1 LRRKRDNGEGT
12 IYRRKDGRW
21 AGGVQVGFV
30 NGRRAMKVVY
40 GKSRS
45 EVLEK
50 VRELLESARR
60 GTIAPGRSPRLD
72 TFLNQWLQTIEG
84 SIRPSTF
91 TSYSGIVR
99 KHLIPVLG
107 HKPIDRLTV
116 PDIADLLARKRGEG
130 LSPRTGQYILFVL
143 RNALNKAVRWGI
155 ASRNVAQLV
164 DAPRVAHRDVNVLSP
179 EEALQLVTAARED
192 RLEALWVLALSTG
205 LRRGELLGLSWSD
218 IDLERRQLRVTKA
231 LQRVTGKGLVLA
243 ETKTR
248 MGRRS
253 IILPIGTVEALRRH
267 RARQAGDRLIAGSA
281 WSQSDF
287 VFTSA
292 RGTPL
297 DGDNMISRPFTRLL
311 ERGGL
316 QAMRFHD
323 LRHSCASLLLAQ
335 GVAPRVV
342 METLGHSRI
351 SVTLDTYTHVLPAL
365 QREAA
370 DAMDRALAPSL
381 DP

>member
-1 LRRKRDNGEGT
+1 MRRKRDNGDGS

-21 AGGVQVGFV
+21 AGGVQVGFKD
-30 NGRRAMKVVY
+30 GRRAMKVVY
-40 GKSRS
+40 GKSRA

-50 VRELLESARR
+50 VRDLVESSRR
-60 GTIAPGRSPRLD
+60 GLIAPGRSPRLED
-72 TFLNQWLQTIEG
+72 FLSQWLQTIEG

-99 KHLIPVLG
+99 RHLIPVLG
-107 HKPIDRLTV
+107 HKAIDRLTV
-116 PDIADLLARKRGEG
+116 PDIADLLARKRNEG
-130 LSPRTGQYILFVL
+130 LSARTGQYVLFVL

-155 ASRNVAQLV
+155 ATRNVALLV

-179 EEALQLVTAARED
+179 EDALRLVTTARED

-205 LRRGELLGLSWSD
+205 LRRGELLGLSWGD

-231 LQRVTGKGLVLA
+231 LQRVTGKGLVLV

-248 MGRRS
+248 RGRRS

-267 RARQAGDRLIAGSA
+267 RAHQAEERLIAGA
-281 WSQSDF
+281 GWKQSDF

-297 DGDNMISRPFTRLL
+297 DGDNMISRPFARLL
-311 ERGGL
+311 ERCGL
-316 QAMRFHD
+316 PAMRFHD

-351 SVTLDTYTHVLPAL
+351 AVTLDTYTHVLPAL

-370 DAMDRALAPSL
+370 DAMDRALGLSREP
-381 DP
+381 

>member
-1 LRRKRDNGEGT
+1 LRRKRDNGEGSV
-12 IYRRKDGRW
+12 YRRKDGRW
-21 AGGVQVGFV
+21 AGNVQVGFV

-40 GKSRS
+40 ARSRS
-45 EVLEK
+45 EVLQK
-50 VRELLESARR
+50 VRELLESSRR
-60 GTIAPGRSPRLD
+60 GQIAPGRSPRLD
-72 TFLNQWLQTIEG
+72 IFLNQWLQTIEG

-107 HKPIDRLTV
+107 HKPIDRLAV

-130 LSPRTGQYILFVL
+130 LSPRTCQYVLFVL

-164 DAPRVAHRDVNVLSP
+164 DAPRVGHRDVNVLSP
-179 EEALQLVTAARED
+179 EDALRLVTAARDD
-192 RLEALWVLALSTG
+192 RLEALWILALSTG

-231 LQRVTGKGLVLA
+231 LQRVTGKGLILA

-248 MGRRS
+248 RGRRS
-253 IILPIGTVEALRRH
+253 IVLPLGTVEALRRH
-267 RARQAGDRLIAGSA
+267 RARQAEDRLIAGVGGRL
-281 WSQSDF
+281 SDF

-297 DGDNMISRPFTRLL
+297 DGDNMISRPFARLL
-311 ERGGL
+311 EGCGL
-316 QAMRFHD
+316 PAMRFHD

-351 SVTLDTYTHVLPAL
+351 AVTLDTYTHVLPAL

-370 DAMDRALAPSL
+370 DAMDRALGREQ
-381 DP
+381 

>member
-1 LRRKRDNGEGT
+1 
-12 IYRRKDGRW
+12 
-21 AGGVQVGFV
+21 
-30 NGRRAMKVVY
+30 MKVVY
-40 GKSRS
+40 GKSRA

-50 VRELLESARR
+50 VRELLESSRR
-60 GTIAPGRSPRLD
+60 GLVTPGRTPRLEE
-72 TFLNQWLQTIEG
+72 FLAQWLKTIEG

-99 KHLIPVLG
+99 RHLIPALG
-107 HKPIDRLTV
+107 KKPIDRVTV
-116 PDIADLLARKRGEG
+116 PDIADLLARKRSEG
-130 LSPRTGQYILFVL
+130 LSQRTQQYILFVL

-155 ASRNVAQLV
+155 AVRNVAQLV
-164 DAPRVAHRDVNVLSP
+164 DAPRVVHRDVNVLTP
-179 EEALQLVTAARED
+179 EDALRLVGVARD
-192 RLEALWVLALSTG
+192 DPLEALWVLALSTG

-231 LQRVTGKGLVLA
+231 LQRVSGQGLILV

-248 MGRRS
+248 RGRRS
-253 IILPIGTVEALRRH
+253 IILPLGTVDALRRH
-267 RARQAGDRLIAGSA
+267 RARQAKDQPVGGSG
-281 WSQSDF
+281 WSQANF

-297 DGDNMISRPFTRLL
+297 DGDNMISRPFARLL
-311 ERGGL
+311 ERIGL
-316 QAMRFHD
+316 PPMRFHD

-351 SVTLDTYTHVLPAL
+351 AVTLDTYTHVLPAL

-370 DAMDRALAPSL
+370 DAMDRALGL
-381 DP
+381 GDG

>member
-1 LRRKRDNGEGT
+1 MARRRGNGDGSVF
-12 IYRRKDGRW
+12 RRANGRW
-21 AGGVQVGFV
+21 AGNVQIGFTD
-30 NGRRAMKVVY
+30 GRRVRKVVY
-40 GKSRS
+40 GKTRG

-50 VRELLESARR
+50 VRELLEVSRR
-60 GTIAPGRSPRLD
+60 GTVAPGRSPRLD
-72 TFLNQWLQTIEG
+72 QFLAQWLQTIEG
-84 SIRPSTF
+84 TIRPSTF

-116 PDIADLLARKRGEG
+116 QDIADLLARKRSDG
-130 LSPRTGQYILFVL
+130 LSSRTSQYVLFVL
-143 RNALNKAVRWGI
+143 RNALNKAVRWGV
-155 ASRNVAQLV
+155 ATRNVAQLI

-179 EEALQLVTAARED
+179 DEALRLVTAARDD

-231 LQRVTGKGLVLA
+231 LQRITGKGLVLT

-248 MGRRS
+248 RGRRS

-267 RARQAGDRLIAGSA
+267 HARQAEDRRIAGSA
-281 WSQSDF
+281 WKETQF

-297 DGDNMISRPFTRLL
+297 DGDNLISRPFVRLL
-311 ERGGL
+311 ERCGL
-316 QAMRFHD
+316 PEMRFHD

-351 SVTLDTYTHVLPAL
+351 AVTLDTYTHVLPAL

-370 DAMDRALAPSL
+370 DAMDRALGTSRDL
-381 DP
+381 

>member
-1 LRRKRDNGEGT
+1 MTRRRGNGDGS
-12 IYRRKDGRW
+12 IYRRSDGRW
-21 AGGVQVGFV
+21 AGNVQVGFKD
-30 NGRRAMKVVY
+30 GRRAMKVVY
-40 GKSRS
+40 GKTRS
-45 EVLEK
+45 EVLGK
-50 VRELLESARR
+50 VRVAIEASRQ
-60 GTIAPGRSPRLD
+60 GQIMPGRSPRLEQ
-72 TFLNQWLQTIEG
+72 FLTQWLQTIEG

-91 TSYSGIVR
+91 ASYSGIAR
-99 KHLIPVLG
+99 NHIIPVLG
-107 HKPIDRLTV
+107 RTAIDRLTV
-116 PDIADLLARKRGEG
+116 QDVAGLLARKRSEG
-130 LSPRTGQYILFVL
+130 LSSRTTQYVLFVL
-143 RNALNKAVRWGI
+143 RNALNKAIRWGA

-179 EEALQLVTAARED
+179 EDALRLVTAARTD
-192 RLEALWVLALSTG
+192 RLEALWILALSTG

-218 IDLERRQLRVTKA
+218 IDLDRRQLRVAKA
-231 LQRVTGKGLVLA
+231 LQRVTGIGLILS

-248 MGRRS
+248 RGRRS

-267 RARQAGDRLIAGSA
+267 RAHQAEDRLIAGSG
-281 WSQSDF
+281 WNESDF

-297 DGDNMISRPFTRLL
+297 DGDNMISRPFARLL
-311 ERGGL
+311 ERCGL
-316 QAMRFHD
+316 PPMRFHD

-351 SVTLDTYTHVLPAL
+351 AVTLDTYTHVLPAL

-370 DAMDRALAPSL
+370 DAMDRALGT
-381 DP
+381 DRNR

>member
-1 LRRKRDNGEGT
+1 MRRKRDNGEGT